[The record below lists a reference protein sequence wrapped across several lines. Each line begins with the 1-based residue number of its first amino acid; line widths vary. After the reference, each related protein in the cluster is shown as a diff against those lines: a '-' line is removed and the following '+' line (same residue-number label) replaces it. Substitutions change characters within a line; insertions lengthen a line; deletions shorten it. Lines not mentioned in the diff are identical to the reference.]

1 MALLFPATALG
12 FASTPNAMC
21 ASEEPPPKY
30 MGPVDYTIS
39 AFETDCTETEINCY
53 NRYSPHIP
61 MNLMVESGSVVA
73 FKTRD
78 LWDEPGWDKSD
89 TPDDDFNF
97 DKA

>member
-1 MALLFPATALG
+1 MTLIF
-12 FASTPNAMC
+12 N
-21 ASEEPPPKY
+21 
-30 MGPVDYTIS
+30 
-39 AFETDCTETEINCY
+39 
-53 NRYSPHIP
+53 IP

-89 TPDDDFNF
+89 TPDADFNF